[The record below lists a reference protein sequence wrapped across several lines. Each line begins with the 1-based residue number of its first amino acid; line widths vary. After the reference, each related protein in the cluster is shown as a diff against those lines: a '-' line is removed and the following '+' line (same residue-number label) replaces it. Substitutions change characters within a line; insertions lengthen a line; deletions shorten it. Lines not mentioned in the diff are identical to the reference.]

1 MNDADDRKA
10 QLLRQNLKGKQLEKV
25 KKEQG
30 RKYQEQQLIA
40 EYVQR
45 LEAERSEKKKEL
57 QLRLSRLKQRK
68 AAVHA
73 TPTLVPSLG
82 QADPRSKAVHEL
94 ASSVDPI
101 SVADAPEVTTATG
114 GRTSA
119 ASVSEINSAVL
130 SQRRRDK
137 AHEMAVDAKVQ
148 QIHEAFGARR
158 MLEAFED
165 WDKAD
170 ELDKEKGRRGKPL
183 QPLPFASKVLATPDS
198 LPKEVGLTE
207 KTSKTTSQRHL
218 VRRQRLR
225 LMHKV
230 AIQVLKGKQQMVGC
244 LEEESLSPLM
254 VFS

>member
-1 MNDADDRKA
+1 MNDADARKA
-10 QLLRQNLKGKQLEKV
+10 QLLSQNLKGKQLEQF

-30 RKYQEQQLIA
+30 RKHQEQQLIA
-40 EYVQR
+40 EYVHR

-82 QADPRSKAVHEL
+82 RADPRSKAVHEL

-101 SVADAPEVTTATG
+101 SVADAPEVTTTTG
-114 GRTSA
+114 RRTSA

-148 QIHEAFGARR
+148 QIHEAFGFRR
-158 MLEAFED
+158 IFEPFED
-165 WDKAD
+165 WAD
-170 ELDKEKGRRGKPL
+170 ELENEKGRRVKPL
-183 QPLPFASKVLATPDS
+183 PPLPFASKVLATPDS

-207 KTSKTTSQRHL
+207 KTSKTTSHRHL

-225 LMHKV
+225 LMRKV

-244 LEEESLSPLM
+244 LEEESFSPLM